1 MEFENI
7 NKVQKMYA
15 FSDQEMSNYLEI
27 DRATLY
33 RWKEAG
39 EIPES
44 YDSKVNALIAF
55 KEGVRDSGF
64 SLEGKVDYVKV
75 TFKTQDYIDVI
86 AKVLCL
92 QNKPFLEEEKGGSGY
107 DTKYTF
113 QNINLFISK
122 KREDMG
128 CMIELKGQACRQYEW
143 YFENEQKSSWRD
155 FFIRC
160 FEYERAI
167 SEGEGKFMN
176 IPRLDIALDEKY
188 NENGNFELGK
198 LVDLWDSG
206 LVESRLTM
214 KQIEDNGQYGKAKTI
229 YFGSRQSAYHFCFY
243 QKDIEQA
250 KKLGLDIDLI
260 HSSLKFKNRY
270 EVRMCDDVALD
281 FVRKSLNE
289 RIDMARL
296 AVWVIN
302 SKIKVFERMNG
313 DKVLNREWYS
323 LLGEVDKIGFSTSPV
338 ETGFF
343 DKQYRWLNENVSGV
357 TALIKKWENITGDNK
372 LKKILFDGEISDKNW
387 KKLEQARVAYEKNLQ
402 ESRY

>member
-1 MEFENI
+1 MEFENL

-64 SLEGKVDYVKV
+64 FLEGKVDYVKV
-75 TFKTQDYIDVI
+75 TFKTQDYVEVI

-107 DTKYTF
+107 DTKFTF
-113 QNINLFISK
+113 QNINVFISK

-160 FEYERAI
+160 FEYERTI
-167 SEGEGKFMN
+167 SQGEGKFMN

-198 LVDLWDSG
+198 IVDLWDSG

-281 FVRKSLNE
+281 FVIKSLNE
-289 RIDMARL
+289 KIDMARL

-302 SKIKVFERMNG
+302 SKIKVFERLNG
-313 DKVLNREWYS
+313 DKILNREWYS
-323 LLGEVDKIGFSTSPV
+323 LLGEVDRIGFSTSPV
-338 ETGFF
+338 EVGFF
-343 DKQYRWLNENVSGV
+343 DKQYKWLSVDVAPSVIAIRE
-357 TALIKKWENITGDNK
+357 WEKITGDYK
-372 LKKILFDGEISDKNW
+372 LDGIFSSGEVSEKNR
-387 KKLEQARVAYEKNLQ
+387 KKLEQARVVFEKDLQ
-402 ESRY
+402 KNRY

>member
-1 MEFENI
+1 MEFENLS
-7 NKVQKMYA
+7 KVQKMYA

-27 DRATLY
+27 DRATFY

-44 YDSKVNALIAF
+44 YELKVNALIAF

-86 AKVLCL
+86 AKVLFL

-107 DTKYTF
+107 DTKFTF
-113 QNINLFISK
+113 QNINVFISK

-128 CMIELKGQACRQYEW
+128 CMVELKGQACRQYEW
-143 YFENEQKSSWRD
+143 YFENEHKSSWRD

-167 SEGEGKFMN
+167 SQGEGKFMN

-289 RIDMARL
+289 KIDMARL

-357 TALIKKWENITGDNK
+357 TALIKKWESITGDNK

>member
-1 MEFENI
+1 MEFENLS
-7 NKVQKMYA
+7 KVQKMYA

-27 DRATLY
+27 DRATFY

-44 YDSKVNALIAF
+44 YDLKVNALIAF

-92 QNKPFLEEEKGGSGY
+92 QNKPFFEEEKGGSGY

-113 QNINLFISK
+113 QNINIFISK

-167 SEGEGKFMN
+167 SQGEGKFMN

-188 NENGNFELGK
+188 NENGNFEISK

-289 RIDMARL
+289 KIDMARL

-313 DKVLNREWYS
+313 EKVLNREWYS
-323 LLGEVDKIGFSTSPV
+323 LLGEVDKIGFSTAPV
-338 ETGFF
+338 EVGFF
-343 DKQYRWLNENVSGV
+343 DKQY
-357 TALIKKWENITGDNK
+357 KWISVDVAPTIIAMKEWEKITGEYK
-372 LKKILFDGEISDKNW
+372 LDGIFSSGEISEKNR
-387 KKLEQARVAYEKNLQ
+387 KKLDQARVVFEKDLQ
-402 ESRY
+402 KNRY

>member
-1 MEFENI
+1 MEFENL

-15 FSDQEMSNYLEI
+15 FSDQEMSSYLEI
-27 DRATLY
+27 DRATFY

-143 YFENEQKSSWRD
+143 YFENEKRSSWRE

-167 SEGEGKFMN
+167 SQGEGKFMN

-188 NENGNFELGK
+188 NENGNFELSK

-289 RIDMARL
+289 KIDMARL

>member
-1 MEFENI
+1 MEFENL

-15 FSDQEMSNYLEI
+15 FSDQEISNYLEI
-27 DRATLY
+27 DRATFY

-143 YFENEQKSSWRD
+143 YFENEKKSSWRD

-167 SEGEGKFMN
+167 SQGEGKFMN

-188 NENGNFELGK
+188 SENGNFELGK

-302 SKIKVFERMNG
+302 SKIKVFERLNG
-313 DKVLNREWYS
+313 DKILNREWYS
-323 LLGEVDKIGFSTSPV
+323 LLGEVDRIGFSTSPV

-387 KKLEQARVAYEKNLQ
+387 KKLEQARVAYEKSIQ

>member
-1 MEFENI
+1 MEFENL

-113 QNINLFISK
+113 QNINVFISK

-167 SEGEGKFMN
+167 SQGEGKFMN

-270 EVRMCDDVALD
+270 EVRMCDDVALE

-289 RIDMARL
+289 KIDMARL

-387 KKLEQARVAYEKNLQ
+387 KKLEQARVAYEKSIQ

>member
-1 MEFENI
+1 MEFENL

-44 YDSKVNALIAF
+44 YDSEVNALIAF

-64 SLEGKVDYVKV
+64 FLAGKVDYVKV
-75 TFKTQDYIDVI
+75 TFKTQDYVEVI

-107 DTKYTF
+107 DTKFTF
-113 QNINLFISK
+113 QNINVFISK

-167 SEGEGKFMN
+167 SQGEGKFMN

-289 RIDMARL
+289 KIDMARL

-302 SKIKVFERMNG
+302 SKIKVFERLNG

-323 LLGEVDKIGFSTSPV
+323 LLGEVDRIGFSTSPV

-387 KKLEQARVAYEKNLQ
+387 KKLEQARVAYEKSIP

>member
-1 MEFENI
+1 MEFENL

-113 QNINLFISK
+113 QNINVFISK

-143 YFENEQKSSWRD
+143 YFENEHKSSWRD

-167 SEGEGKFMN
+167 SQGEGKFMN

-188 NENGNFELGK
+188 NENRNFELGK

-229 YFGSRQSAYHFCFY
+229 YFGSRQSTYHFCFY

-260 HSSLKFKNRY
+260 HSSLKYKNRY
-270 EVRMCDDVALD
+270 EVRMCDDVALE

-289 RIDMARL
+289 KIDMARL

-323 LLGEVDKIGFSTSPV
+323 LLGEVDRIGFSTSPV
-338 ETGFF
+338 EVGFF
-343 DKQYRWLNENVSGV
+343 DKQYKWLSVDVAPSVIAIRE
-357 TALIKKWENITGDNK
+357 WEKITGDYK
-372 LKKILFDGEISDKNW
+372 LDGIFSSGEVSEKNR
-387 KKLEQARVAYEKNLQ
+387 KKLEQARVVFEKDLQ
-402 ESRY
+402 KNRY

>member
-1 MEFENI
+1 MEFENL

-92 QNKPFLEEEKGGSGY
+92 QNKPLLEEEKGGSGY
-107 DTKYTF
+107 DTKFTF
-113 QNINLFISK
+113 QNINVFISK

-167 SEGEGKFMN
+167 SQGEGKFMN

-289 RIDMARL
+289 KIDMARL

-302 SKIKVFERMNG
+302 SKIKVFERLNG

-323 LLGEVDKIGFSTSPV
+323 LLGEVDRIGFSTSPV

-387 KKLEQARVAYEKNLQ
+387 KKLEQARVAYEKSLQ

>member
-1 MEFENI
+1 MEFENL

-64 SLEGKVDYVKV
+64 SLEGKVDYVKI

-160 FEYERAI
+160 FEYERSI
-167 SEGEGKFMN
+167 SQGEGKFMN

-188 NENGNFELGK
+188 NDNGNFELGK

-206 LVESRLTM
+206 LIESRLTM

-289 RIDMARL
+289 KIDMARL

-302 SKIKVFERMNG
+302 SKIKVFERRNG

-323 LLGEVDKIGFSTSPV
+323 LLGEVDKIGFSTAPV
-338 ETGFF
+338 EVGIF
-343 DKQYRWLNENVSGV
+343 DKQYKWLSVDVAPSV
-357 TALIKKWENITGDNK
+357 IAIKEWEKITGEYK
-372 LKKILFDGEISDKNW
+372 LDGIFSSGEISEKNR
-387 KKLEQARVAYEKNLQ
+387 KKLDQARVVFEKDLQ
-402 ESRY
+402 KNRY

>member
-1 MEFENI
+1 
-7 NKVQKMYA
+7 
-15 FSDQEMSNYLEI
+15 
-27 DRATLY
+27 
-33 RWKEAG
+33 
-39 EIPES
+39 
-44 YDSKVNALIAF
+44 
-55 KEGVRDSGF
+55 
-64 SLEGKVDYVKV
+64 
-75 TFKTQDYIDVI
+75 
-86 AKVLCL
+86 
-92 QNKPFLEEEKGGSGY
+92 
-107 DTKYTF
+107 
-113 QNINLFISK
+113 
-122 KREDMG
+122 MG

-160 FEYERAI
+160 FEYECTI
-167 SEGEGKFMN
+167 SQGEGKFMN

-270 EVRMCDDVALD
+270 EVRMCDDVALE

-289 RIDMARL
+289 KIDMARL

-302 SKIKVFERMNG
+302 SKIKVFERVNG

-357 TALIKKWENITGDNK
+357 TALIKKWESITGDNK

-387 KKLEQARVAYEKNLQ
+387 KKLEQARVAYEKDIQ

>member
-1 MEFENI
+1 MEFENL

-27 DRATLY
+27 DRATFY

-39 EIPES
+39 EMPES

-75 TFKTQDYIDVI
+75 TFKTRDYIDVI
-86 AKVLCL
+86 SKVLCL

-128 CMIELKGQACRQYEW
+128 CMIELKGQACRQ
-143 YFENEQKSSWRD
+143 FEYYLEEEQKASWRD

-167 SEGEGKFMN
+167 SQGEGKFMN

-198 LVDLWDSG
+198 LVDFWDSG

-270 EVRMCDDVALD
+270 EVRMCDDVALE

-289 RIDMARL
+289 KIDMARL

-372 LKKILFDGEISDKNW
+372 LKKILFDGEISDKNL

>member
-1 MEFENI
+1 MEFENL

-75 TFKTQDYIDVI
+75 TFKTQDYIEVI

-107 DTKYTF
+107 DTKFTF
-113 QNINLFISK
+113 QNINVFISK

-167 SEGEGKFMN
+167 SQGEGKFMN

-270 EVRMCDDVALD
+270 EVRMCDDVALE
-281 FVRKSLNE
+281 FVKKSLNE

-302 SKIKVFERMNG
+302 SKIKVFERLNG
-313 DKVLNREWYS
+313 DKILNREWYS
-323 LLGEVDKIGFSTSPV
+323 LLGEVDRIGFSTSPV

-357 TALIKKWENITGDNK
+357 TALIRKWENITGDNK

-387 KKLEQARVAYEKNLQ
+387 KKLEQARVAYEKSLQ

>member
-1 MEFENI
+1 MEFENL

-15 FSDQEMSNYLEI
+15 FSDQEMSSYLEI
-27 DRATLY
+27 DRATFY

-75 TFKTQDYIDVI
+75 TFKTQDYIEVI

-107 DTKYTF
+107 DTKFTF
-113 QNINLFISK
+113 QNINVFISK

-167 SEGEGKFMN
+167 SQGEGKFMN

-302 SKIKVFERMNG
+302 SKIKVFERLNG
-313 DKVLNREWYS
+313 DKILNREWYS
-323 LLGEVDKIGFSTSPV
+323 LLGEVDRIGFSTSPV

>member
-1 MEFENI
+1 MEFENL

-75 TFKTQDYIDVI
+75 TFKTQDYIEVI

-167 SEGEGKFMN
+167 SQGEGKFMN

-289 RIDMARL
+289 KIDMARL

-302 SKIKVFERMNG
+302 SKIKVFERLNG

-323 LLGEVDKIGFSTSPV
+323 LLGEVDRIGFSTSPV

-387 KKLEQARVAYEKNLQ
+387 KKLEQARVAYEKSIQ

>member
-1 MEFENI
+1 MEFENL

-15 FSDQEMSNYLEI
+15 FSDQEMSSYLEI
-27 DRATLY
+27 DRATFY

-39 EIPES
+39 EISES

-107 DTKYTF
+107 DTKFTF
-113 QNINLFISK
+113 QNINVFISK

-167 SEGEGKFMN
+167 SQGEGKFMN

-250 KKLGLDIDLI
+250 KKLGLDIDLV

-289 RIDMARL
+289 KIDMARL

-302 SKIKVFERMNG
+302 SKIKVFERVNG

-357 TALIKKWENITGDNK
+357 TALIKKWESITGDNK

-387 KKLEQARVAYEKNLQ
+387 KKLEQARVAYEKDIQ

>member
-1 MEFENI
+1 MEFENL

-27 DRATLY
+27 DRATFY

-44 YDSKVNALIAF
+44 YDSKVNALIVF

-75 TFKTQDYIDVI
+75 TFKTQDYIEVI

-143 YFENEQKSSWRD
+143 YFENEQRSSWRD

-167 SEGEGKFMN
+167 SQGEGKFMN

-289 RIDMARL
+289 KIDMARL

-302 SKIKVFERMNG
+302 SKIKVFERLNG

-323 LLGEVDKIGFSTSPV
+323 LLGEVDRIGFSTSPV

-357 TALIKKWENITGDNK
+357 TALIKKWESITGDNK

-402 ESRY
+402 ESRF

>member
-1 MEFENI
+1 MEFENL

-15 FSDQEMSNYLEI
+15 FSDQEMSSYLEI

-113 QNINLFISK
+113 QNINVFISK

-128 CMIELKGQACRQYEW
+128 CLIELKGQACRQYEW
-143 YFENEQKSSWRD
+143 YFENEQKLSWRD

-167 SEGEGKFMN
+167 SQGEGKFMN

-289 RIDMARL
+289 KIDMARL

-387 KKLEQARVAYEKNLQ
+387 KKLEQARVAYEKKLQ

>member
-1 MEFENI
+1 MEFENLS
-7 NKVQKMYA
+7 KVQKMYA

-27 DRATLY
+27 DRATFY

-44 YDSKVNALIAF
+44 YDLKVNALIAF

-92 QNKPFLEEEKGGSGY
+92 QNKPFFEEEKGGSGY

-113 QNINLFISK
+113 QNINVFISK

-160 FEYERAI
+160 VEYERSI
-167 SEGEGKFMN
+167 SQGEGKFMN

-188 NENGNFELGK
+188 KENGNFELGK
-198 LVDLWDSG
+198 LIDLWDRG

-289 RIDMARL
+289 KIDMARL

-302 SKIKVFERMNG
+302 SKIKVFERMDG

-323 LLGEVDKIGFSTSPV
+323 LLGEVDKIGFSTAPV
-338 ETGFF
+338 EVGFF
-343 DKQYRWLNENVSGV
+343 DKQY
-357 TALIKKWENITGDNK
+357 KWISVDVAPTIVAMKEWEKITGEYK
-372 LKKILFDGEISDKNW
+372 LDGIFSSGEISEKNR
-387 KKLEQARVAYEKNLQ
+387 KKLDQARVVFEKDLQ
-402 ESRY
+402 KNRY

>member
-1 MEFENI
+1 MEFENL

-113 QNINLFISK
+113 QNINVFISK

-167 SEGEGKFMN
+167 SQGEGKFMN

-229 YFGSRQSAYHFCFY
+229 YFGSRQSTYHFCFY

-270 EVRMCDDVALD
+270 EVRMCDDVALE

-289 RIDMARL
+289 KIDMARL

-302 SKIKVFERMNG
+302 SKIKVFERMNS

>member
-1 MEFENI
+1 MEFENL

-15 FSDQEMSNYLEI
+15 FSDQEMSSYLEI
-27 DRATLY
+27 DRATFY

-107 DTKYTF
+107 DTKFTF
-113 QNINLFISK
+113 QNINVFISK

-167 SEGEGKFMN
+167 SQGEGKFMN

-250 KKLGLDIDLI
+250 KKLGLDIDLV

-289 RIDMARL
+289 KIDMARL

-357 TALIKKWENITGDNK
+357 TALIKKWESITGDNK

-387 KKLEQARVAYEKNLQ
+387 KKLEQARVAYEKDIQ

>member
-1 MEFENI
+1 MEFENLI
-7 NKVQKMYA
+7 KVQKMYA

-75 TFKTQDYIDVI
+75 TFKTQDYIEVI

-143 YFENEQKSSWRD
+143 YFENEQNSSWRD

-167 SEGEGKFMN
+167 SQGEGKFMN

-188 NENGNFELGK
+188 KENGNFELGR

-289 RIDMARL
+289 KIDMARL

-302 SKIKVFERMNG
+302 SKIKVFERMDG

-357 TALIKKWENITGDNK
+357 TALIKKWESITGDNK

-387 KKLEQARVAYEKNLQ
+387 KKLEQARVAYEKSLQ

>member
-1 MEFENI
+1 MEFENL

-15 FSDQEMSNYLEI
+15 FSDQELSNYLEI
-27 DRATLY
+27 DRATFY

-39 EIPES
+39 EMPES

-75 TFKTQDYIDVI
+75 TFKTRDYIDVI
-86 AKVLCL
+86 SKVLCL

-128 CMIELKGQACRQYEW
+128 CMIELKGQACRQ
-143 YFENEQKSSWRD
+143 FEYYLEEEQKASWRD

-167 SEGEGKFMN
+167 SQGEGKFMN

-198 LVDLWDSG
+198 LVDFWDSG

-214 KQIEDNGQYGKAKTI
+214 KQIEDNGHYGKAKTI

-270 EVRMCDDVALD
+270 EVRMCDDVALE

-289 RIDMARL
+289 KIDMARL

>member
-1 MEFENI
+1 MEFENL

-323 LLGEVDKIGFSTSPV
+323 LLGEVDRIGFSTSPV

-387 KKLEQARVAYEKNLQ
+387 KKLEQARVAYEKSIQ

>member
-1 MEFENI
+1 MEFENL

-160 FEYERAI
+160 FEYERII
-167 SEGEGKFMN
+167 SQGEGKFMN

-289 RIDMARL
+289 KIDMARL

-302 SKIKVFERMNG
+302 SKIKVFERLNG
-313 DKVLNREWYS
+313 DKILNREWYS
-323 LLGEVDKIGFSTSPV
+323 LLGEVDRIGFSTSPV

-387 KKLEQARVAYEKNLQ
+387 KKLEQARVAYEKSIQ

>member
-1 MEFENI
+1 MEFENL

-27 DRATLY
+27 DRATFY

-113 QNINLFISK
+113 QNINVFISK

-167 SEGEGKFMN
+167 SQGEGKFMN

-289 RIDMARL
+289 KIDMARL

-302 SKIKVFERMNG
+302 SKIKVFERLNG

-323 LLGEVDKIGFSTSPV
+323 LLGEVDRIGFSTSPV

-387 KKLEQARVAYEKNLQ
+387 KKLEQARVAYEKSLQ

>member
-1 MEFENI
+1 MEFENLI
-7 NKVQKMYA
+7 KVQKMYA

-75 TFKTQDYIDVI
+75 TFKTQDYIEVI

-143 YFENEQKSSWRD
+143 YFENEQNSSWRD

-167 SEGEGKFMN
+167 SQGEGKFMN

-188 NENGNFELGK
+188 KENGNFELGR

-289 RIDMARL
+289 KIDMARL

-302 SKIKVFERMNG
+302 SKIKVFERMDG

-357 TALIKKWENITGDNK
+357 TALIKKWESITGDNK
-372 LKKILFDGEISDKNW
+372 LKKILFDGEIIGKNW
-387 KKLEQARVAYEKNLQ
+387 SKRG
-402 ESRY
+402 

>member
-1 MEFENI
+1 MEFENLS
-7 NKVQKMYA
+7 KVQKMYA

-27 DRATLY
+27 DRATFY

-44 YDSKVNALIAF
+44 YDLKVNALIAF

-92 QNKPFLEEEKGGSGY
+92 QNKPFFEEEKGGSGY

-113 QNINLFISK
+113 QNINIFISK

-167 SEGEGKFMN
+167 SQGEGKFMN

-188 NENGNFELGK
+188 NENGNFEISK

-289 RIDMARL
+289 KIDMARL

-302 SKIKVFERMNG
+302 SKIKVFERLNG

-323 LLGEVDKIGFSTSPV
+323 LLGEVDKIGFSTAPV
-338 ETGFF
+338 EVGFF
-343 DKQYRWLNENVSGV
+343 DKQY
-357 TALIKKWENITGDNK
+357 KWISVDVAPTIIAMKEWEKITGEYK
-372 LKKILFDGEISDKNW
+372 LDGIFSSGEISEKNR
-387 KKLEQARVAYEKNLQ
+387 KKLDQARVVFEKDLQ
-402 ESRY
+402 KNRY

>member
-1 MEFENI
+1 MEFENL

-15 FSDQEMSNYLEI
+15 FSDQEMCSYLEI
-27 DRATLY
+27 DRATFY

-44 YDSKVNALIAF
+44 YDSKVNALVAF

-86 AKVLCL
+86 ANVLCL

-107 DTKYTF
+107 DTKFTF
-113 QNINLFISK
+113 QNINVFISK

-143 YFENEQKSSWRD
+143 YFENEQKLSWRD

-167 SEGEGKFMN
+167 SQGEGKFMN

-302 SKIKVFERMNG
+302 SKIKVFERLNG
-313 DKVLNREWYS
+313 DKILNREWYS
-323 LLGEVDKIGFSTSPV
+323 LLGEVDRIGFSTSPV

-387 KKLEQARVAYEKNLQ
+387 KKLEQARVAYEKSIQ

>member
-1 MEFENI
+1 MEFENL

-113 QNINLFISK
+113 QNINVFISK

-167 SEGEGKFMN
+167 SQGEGKFMN

-229 YFGSRQSAYHFCFY
+229 YFGSRQSTYHFCFY

-270 EVRMCDDVALD
+270 EVRMCDDVALE

-289 RIDMARL
+289 KIDMARL

-302 SKIKVFERMNG
+302 SKIKVFERMNS

-387 KKLEQARVAYEKNLQ
+387 KKLEQARVSYEKNLQ

>member
-1 MEFENI
+1 MEFENL

-75 TFKTQDYIDVI
+75 TFKTQDYIEVI

-143 YFENEQKSSWRD
+143 YFENEQNSSWRD

-167 SEGEGKFMN
+167 SQGEGKFMN

-289 RIDMARL
+289 KNDMARL

-302 SKIKVFERMNG
+302 SKIKVFERLNG
-313 DKVLNREWYS
+313 DKILNREWYS
-323 LLGEVDKIGFSTSPV
+323 LLGEVDRIGFSTSPV

>member
-1 MEFENI
+1 MEFENL

-27 DRATLY
+27 DRATFY

-107 DTKYTF
+107 DTKFTF
-113 QNINLFISK
+113 QNINFFISK

-167 SEGEGKFMN
+167 SQGEGKFMN

-302 SKIKVFERMNG
+302 SKIKVFERLNG
-313 DKVLNREWYS
+313 DKILNREWYS
-323 LLGEVDKIGFSTSPV
+323 LLGEVDRIGFSTSPV

-387 KKLEQARVAYEKNLQ
+387 KKLEQARVAYEKSIQ

>member
-1 MEFENI
+1 MEFENLI
-7 NKVQKMYA
+7 KVQKMYA

-44 YDSKVNALIAF
+44 YDSKVNGLIAF

-75 TFKTQDYIDVI
+75 TFKTQDYIEVI

-167 SEGEGKFMN
+167 SQGEGKFMN

-289 RIDMARL
+289 KIDMARL

-313 DKVLNREWYS
+313 GKVLNREWYS
-323 LLGEVDKIGFSTSPV
+323 LLGEVDRIGFSTSPV

-357 TALIKKWENITGDNK
+357 TALIKKWESITGDNK

-387 KKLEQARVAYEKNLQ
+387 KKLEQARVVYEKNLQ

>member
-1 MEFENI
+1 MEFENL

-113 QNINLFISK
+113 QNINVFISK

-167 SEGEGKFMN
+167 SQGEGKFMN

-289 RIDMARL
+289 KIDLARL

-302 SKIKVFERMNG
+302 SKIKVFERLNG
-313 DKVLNREWYS
+313 DKILNREWYS
-323 LLGEVDKIGFSTSPV
+323 LLGEVDRIGFSTSPV

-387 KKLEQARVAYEKNLQ
+387 KKLEQARVAYEKSIQ

>member
-1 MEFENI
+1 MEFENL

-27 DRATLY
+27 DRATFY

-107 DTKYTF
+107 DTKFTF
-113 QNINLFISK
+113 QNINVFISK

-167 SEGEGKFMN
+167 SQGEGKFMN

-289 RIDMARL
+289 KIDMARL

-302 SKIKVFERMNG
+302 SKIKVFERLNG

-323 LLGEVDKIGFSTSPV
+323 LLGEVDRIGFSTSPV

-357 TALIKKWENITGDNK
+357 TALIKKWESITGDNK

-387 KKLEQARVAYEKNLQ
+387 KKLEQARVAYEKSLQ

>member
-1 MEFENI
+1 MEFENL

-113 QNINLFISK
+113 QNINVFISK

-167 SEGEGKFMN
+167 SQGEGKFMN

-289 RIDMARL
+289 KIDMARL

-302 SKIKVFERMNG
+302 SKIKVFERLNG
-313 DKVLNREWYS
+313 DKILNREWYS
-323 LLGEVDKIGFSTSPV
+323 LLGEVDRIGFSTSPV

-387 KKLEQARVAYEKNLQ
+387 KKLEQARVAYEKSIQ

>member
-1 MEFENI
+1 MEFENL

-113 QNINLFISK
+113 QNINVFISK

-167 SEGEGKFMN
+167 SQGEGKFMN

-229 YFGSRQSAYHFCFY
+229 YFGSRQSTYHFCFY

-270 EVRMCDDVALD
+270 EVRMCDDVALE

-289 RIDMARL
+289 KIDMARL

-302 SKIKVFERMNG
+302 SKIKVFERMNS

-338 ETGFF
+338 ETSFF

>member
-1 MEFENI
+1 MEFENLI
-7 NKVQKMYA
+7 KVQKMYA

-75 TFKTQDYIDVI
+75 TFKTQDYIEVI

-143 YFENEQKSSWRD
+143 YFENEQNSSWRD

-167 SEGEGKFMN
+167 SQGEGKFMN

-188 NENGNFELGK
+188 KENGNFELGR

-289 RIDMARL
+289 KIDMARL

-302 SKIKVFERMNG
+302 SKIKVFERMDG

-357 TALIKKWENITGDNK
+357 TALIKKWESITGDNK

-387 KKLEQARVAYEKNLQ
+387 SKRG
-402 ESRY
+402 

>member
-1 MEFENI
+1 MEFENL

-27 DRATLY
+27 DRATFY

-113 QNINLFISK
+113 QNINVFISK

-160 FEYERAI
+160 FEYERNI
-167 SEGEGKFMN
+167 SQGEGKFMN
-176 IPRLDIALDEKY
+176 VPRLDIALDEKY

-289 RIDMARL
+289 KIDMARL

-323 LLGEVDKIGFSTSPV
+323 LLGEVDRIGFSTSPV

-357 TALIKKWENITGDNK
+357 TALIKKWESITGDNK